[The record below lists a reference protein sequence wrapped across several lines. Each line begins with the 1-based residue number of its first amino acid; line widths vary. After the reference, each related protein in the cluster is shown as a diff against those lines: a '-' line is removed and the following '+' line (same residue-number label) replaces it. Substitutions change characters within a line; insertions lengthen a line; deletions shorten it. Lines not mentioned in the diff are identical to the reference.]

1 MVDLQELLDSIH
13 LIKLDLNT
21 PFRGVTSRE
30 IALIEGPYGWGEFSP
45 FLEYGAKES
54 SRWLASGIEAAFE
67 EPFPRLLE
75 KVRVNATMPA
85 INDPDQ
91 IATLMA
97 LYPGVKTVKVKVT
110 EDESADFS
118 RIERVQ
124 EAAPGI
130 RIRIDVNGSWSLNQ
144 AEERLRSLLKRLD
157 DELEYVEQPCNSLE
171 ELRVLKGNCDVP
183 IALDE
188 ILRKADEPLALD
200 LRDACDLLVLKVSPL
215 GGIGKCMQ
223 IADHFGLPVV
233 VSSAL
238 ESAVGIARGLRLQ
251 SALGNQVFDAGL
263 ATGSLFK
270 SDIAYLKIADGEID
284 VSDVIPRALD
294 EFELEEQ
301 RTEWWQNRVRES
313 YQVLA

>member
-1 MVDLQELLDSIH
+1 
-13 LIKLDLNT
+13 
-21 PFRGVTSRE
+21 
-30 IALIEGPYGWGEFSP
+30 
-45 FLEYGAKES
+45 
-54 SRWLASGIEAAFE
+54 
-67 EPFPRLLE
+67 
-75 KVRVNATMPA
+75 
-85 INDPDQ
+85 
-91 IATLMA
+91 
-97 LYPGVKTVKVKVT
+97 
-110 EDESADFS
+110 
-118 RIERVQ
+118 
-124 EAAPGI
+124 
-130 RIRIDVNGSWSLNQ
+130 
-144 AEERLRSLLKRLD
+144 
-157 DELEYVEQPCNSLE
+157 
-171 ELRVLKGNCDVP
+171 
-183 IALDE
+183 
-188 ILRKADEPLALD
+188 
-200 LRDACDLLVLKVSPL
+200 
-215 GGIGKCMQ
+215 MQ